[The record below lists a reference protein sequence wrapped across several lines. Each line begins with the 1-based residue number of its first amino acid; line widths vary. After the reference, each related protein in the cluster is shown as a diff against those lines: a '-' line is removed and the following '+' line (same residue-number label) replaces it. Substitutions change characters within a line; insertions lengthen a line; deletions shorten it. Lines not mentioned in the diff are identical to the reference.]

1 MTMSYIISQLQFYG
15 AYTKCNDAADLES
28 AVEHGINLIFSGITG
43 RVMIEERIGNTLKPA
58 AFLTSSDLL
67 RPFKTIR
74 RAKNKFVSVDM
85 R

>member
-1 MTMSYIISQLQFYG
+1 MRYIISQLQFYG

-43 RVMIEERIGNTLKPA
+43 RVMIEEHIGNTLKPA

-74 RAKNKFVSVDM
+74 RAKNKFVSIDI